1 MIKNRAWILRGKPGE
16 KDRET
21 EFFEN
26 NFFATGW
33 GGIGDIS
40 GLSRKKI
47 YEALELNSEYKNYND
62 NKKGMTAAILNYI
75 ANEIDVDNLVLMP
88 NDKKIYVGK
97 VSEAYFFDKNK
108 NKETYPHTIKVKW
121 EKIIFRDHLP
131 IELRKSLRAWQTIA
145 NIDKHYNIVKKIF
158 ENDNINESEL
168 NSIEDTNYLCG
179 DYPLRKNLN
188 IPYKVPTNMTKKE
201 AERFGE
207 FIKSLVLD

>member
-1 MIKNRAWILRGKPGE
+1 MIKNRAWILRGKPNE

-26 NFFATGW
+26 KFFATGW
-33 GGIGDIS
+33 GGTGDIS

-47 YEALELNSEYKNYND
+47 YEALESNSEYKNYND

-75 ANEIDVDNLVLMP
+75 ANEIDVDDLVLMP

-97 VSEAYFFDKNK
+97 VSEAYSFNK
-108 NKETYPHTIKVKW
+108 DEDKETYPHTIKVTWK
-121 EKIIFRDHLP
+121 KVILRDDLP
-131 IELRKSLRAWQTIA
+131 IELRNSLRAWQTIA

-168 NSIEDTNYLCG
+168 NLIEDTKYLCG
-179 DYPLRKNLN
+179 IYHLREDLD
-188 IPYKVPTNMTKKE
+188 IPYKVPKDMTEKE
-201 AERFGE
+201 AKRFGD
-207 FIKSLVLD
+207 FIKSLVFN